1 MTRLHLIRHGR
12 PLVDAHASPS
22 TWRLAVDDEP
32 FVTLA
37 ASSGFPRSAR
47 WVSSDEP
54 KAVDTARRL
63 RSLLDL
69 PADDIDPTASLREM
83 RRPAV
88 LPDEAAFRRAVVRSL
103 RNPGEPAAP
112 GWETG
117 ASVRERVRAEVVRR
131 CTEQTRD
138 GCADVVLVGHGTA
151 WSLLVAA
158 ILDRPVDVAGWQRLR
173 MPDWCVLD
181 VEATDGRVDGSLV
194 ADWGAWTIRRSADPR
209 PD

>member
-1 MTRLHLIRHGR
+1 MARLHLIRHGR
-12 PLVDAHASPS
+12 PVVDAHASAS
-22 TWRLAVDDEP
+22 AWRLAPDDGP

-37 ASSGFPRSAR
+37 ASSEFPRSAR

-63 RSLLDL
+63 RSLLEL
-69 PADDIDPTASLREM
+69 TADDIDQTASLREM
-83 RRPAV
+83 HRPAV
-88 LPDEAAFRRAVVRSL
+88 LADAAAFRRAVEKSVL
-103 RNPGEPAAP
+103 QVGEPAAA

-117 ASVRERVRAEVVRR
+117 TSVRDRIYAEAARR
-131 CTEQTRD
+131 CAESD
-138 GCADVVLVGHGTA
+138 PAGSGDVVLVGHGTA

-181 VEATDGRVDGSLV
+181 VEATDGRLSGSLV
-194 ADWGAWTIRRSADPR
+194 ADWGAWATA
-209 PD
+209 